1 MNRKE
6 EPTKM
11 QIIGNMS
18 PRRKNRFTLG
28 ENLEHMFDDTV
39 IETPKGVVKP
49 EAEPG
54 EFGGG
59 SKESQSFKDKGLI
72 KGSDFIHFTLP
83 YEFDIAIAES
93 HKGINW
99 YEQNKQVLDRGLHVA
114 TPLEFMTM
122 FQGVVD
128 SYKNN
133 TRLFDADKNS
143 LKRSVIIDLYK
154 FLTSDYTGGSWCNL
168 NALFRKDDN
177 KCKMLQAVR
186 VDTSKGSESKDQL
199 IYSVKT
205 IQTSVT
211 SDCFV
216 DFSDLTSKGLPK
228 ARHSTQSYLAGDNIY
243 FYHPRNNAVARFYAD
258 PDFALLDCSRYP
270 QGANAWLGV
279 REARTQ
285 SSC

>member
-1 MNRKE
+1 
-6 EPTKM
+6 M

-28 ENLEHMFDDTV
+28 KNFDHMFDDTV

-199 IYSVKT
+199 IYNPT
-205 IQTSVT
+205 QIQDPFMK
-211 SDCFV
+211 DCFV
-216 DFSDLTSKGLPK
+216 DFNDLTSLGLPK
-228 ARHSTQSYLAGDNIY
+228 KEHSSKKYTAGENIY
-243 FYHPRNNAVARFYAD
+243 FYHLSNNAVARFGAYPVNAVLGCDRGPRGAYA
-258 PDFALLDCSRYP
+258 
-270 QGANAWLGV
+270 GLGV